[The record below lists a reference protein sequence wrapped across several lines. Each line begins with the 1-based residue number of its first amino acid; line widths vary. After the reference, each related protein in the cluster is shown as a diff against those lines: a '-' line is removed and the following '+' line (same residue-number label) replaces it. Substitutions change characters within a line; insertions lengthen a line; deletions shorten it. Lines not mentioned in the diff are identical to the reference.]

1 MENKNEKVTL
11 WTCQRNIVLNTIK
24 EKGIYHVKKEFIEK
38 KYREVAKI
46 FLEPY
51 GWFINKAEKILP
63 KPKGA
68 EYPIWLSEDPK
79 YVGCYEDSVILKIE
93 VDSDKVILFDREK
106 WNRILNLSYVPK
118 DNKDLE
124 EYKNKLKEQ
133 GIYDETE
140 VYMKNF
146 YPFLKSKV
154 KKSWDR
160 LFDDKIVLSQSR
172 QAALWEIQKDWV
184 VEVIN
189 PR

>member
-1 MENKNEKVTL
+1 M
-11 WTCQRNIVLNTIK
+11 
-24 EKGIYHVKKEFIEK
+24 
-38 KYREVAKI
+38 
-46 FLEPY
+46 
-51 GWFINKAEKILP
+51 
-63 KPKGA
+63 
-68 EYPIWLSEDPK
+68 
-79 YVGCYEDSVILKIE
+79 
-93 VDSDKVILFDREK
+93 DSDKVILFDREK